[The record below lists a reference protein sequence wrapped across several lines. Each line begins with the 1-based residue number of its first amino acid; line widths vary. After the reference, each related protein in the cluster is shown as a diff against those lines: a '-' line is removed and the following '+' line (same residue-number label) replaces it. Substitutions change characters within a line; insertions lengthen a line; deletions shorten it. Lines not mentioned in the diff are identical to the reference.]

1 MGRQPGALTLSEDD
15 RRVVA
20 PWAAA
25 CAERA
30 LALFETQA
38 PGDPRPR
45 EAIEGA
51 RAFARGKLRIGPAR
65 TLAARAHAA
74 ARGVDDAAAVAAAR
88 AAGHAAAVAHMAS
101 HALGA
106 PVYAARAAG
115 LAAPDASTAVSEA
128 IAWAQQHASPE
139 IREVLRRLPPRTEAA
154 GPLGAL
160 LLELQSRLTANPA

>member
-1 MGRQPGALTLSEDD
+1 MGRQPGALTMSEDD

-51 RAFARGKLRIGPAR
+51 RAFARGKLRIGPAP

-88 AAGHAAAVAHMAS
+88 AAGHAADVAHMAS

-115 LAAPDASTAVSEA
+115 LAAPAVSEA